1 MNIAQLETDLKSV
14 KAKAT
19 ALLETQMRACA
30 DAVVTPASADGKT
43 PEVKGRLRTD
53 EERAAVQA
61 LLDDGKAIKTKLD
74 RAQGDA
80 NQTAEINRLTDGM
93 LPDQTQRSHGSRPG
107 MKSLGQQLV
116 ENPQWQA
123 FIKSGGHRSGS
134 AWASPSIELQA
145 TTLDT
150 TSGSGGQLIITDY
163 QPGIL
168 PLLFKRLMVA
178 DLIAPGTTVGNSITY
193 FKETTFTNAAAA
205 VAEGTTKPEST
216 LVFAQQTDNVHK
228 IAHWLPITEEMLE
241 DVEQIRSYVDMRL
254 RLGVALAEEDQL
266 LNGAGTGANIQG
278 ILNRSGLTAAQA
290 RGADTNAD
298 AIFKQITTIAT
309 TIFIQPDGI
318 VMNPA
323 NWQTI
328 QLMKTSTGAYYG
340 SGPFATAQGGI
351 GVDGVLWGL
360 PVARTPSIVANTAL
374 VGAFMQA
381 AQFFRKGGL
390 RVEASNSHADFF
402 VKNLVAIRAE
412 ERGAL
417 AVYRPA
423 AFGTVTGL
431 N

>member
-1 MNIAQLETDLKSV
+1 MNIAQLETNLKAVSV
-14 KAKAT
+14 KAK
-19 ALLETQMRACA
+19 ALLETQMHACEA
-30 DAVVTPASADGKT
+30 HTVPASADGKT

-53 EERAAVQA
+53 EEKAALQA
-61 LLDDGKAIKTKLD
+61 ILDEGTAIKAQLT

-80 NQTAEINRLTDGM
+80 NQTAEIARLTEGLNLTGDAGGNNGGRTHAPA
-93 LPDQTQRSHGSRPG
+93 L
-107 MKSLGQQLV
+107 KSVGTQLV
-116 ENPQWQA
+116 EDPAWRA
-123 FIKSGGHRSGS
+123 WMKAPGARTGS
-134 AWASPSIELQA
+134 AWMSPSVELQA

-150 TSGSGGQLIITDY
+150 SAGSGGPLIITDF

-178 DLIAPGTTVGNSITY
+178 DLLGSGTTGSNSITY

-205 VAEGTTKPEST
+205 VAEGATKPEST
-216 LVFAQQTDNVHK
+216 LIFALQTDLVHK

-241 DVEQIRSYVDMRL
+241 DVDQSRSYVDMRL
-254 RLGVALAEEDQL
+254 ILGVKLAEEDQL
-266 LNGAGTGANIQG
+266 LNGSGVGANIQG
-278 ILNRSGLTAAQA
+278 LLNRVGLTAAQP
-290 RGADTNAD
+290 RGADVNAD
-298 AIFKQITTIAT
+298 CIFKMVTTISS

-318 VMNPA
+318 VLNPT

-328 QLMKTSTGAYYG
+328 QLTKNANGNYLGTG
-340 SGPFATAQGGI
+340 PWNNAQPTQ
-351 GVDGVLWGL
+351 LWGY
-360 PVARTPSIVANTAL
+360 PVAVTPSIVANTGL
-374 VGAFMQA
+374 VGAFKQA

-390 RVEASNSHADFF
+390 RVEASNSHSDFF

-423 AFGTVTGL
+423 AFGTCTGL

>member
-1 MNIAQLETDLKSV
+1 MNVTQLDADLK
-14 KAKAT
+14 AKRT
-19 ALLETQMRACA
+19 EIEALLTDQMQKAETEQR
-30 DAVVTPASADGKT
+30 
-43 PEVKGRLRTD
+43 ERTA
-53 EERAAVQA
+53 EEIATVQA
-61 LLDDGKAIKTKLD
+61 KLDEGKAIKARLD
-74 RAQGDA
+74 KAQGTE
-80 NQTAEINRLTDGM
+80 NQRAAIEGLTAGFSAQPTPTALAV
-93 LPDQTQRSHGSRPG
+93 QRPQL
-107 MKSLGQQLV
+107 KSMGQQLI
-116 ENPQWQA
+116 ENPDWQA
-123 FIKSGGHRSGS
+123 FVKSGAFRSSS
-134 AWASPSIELQA
+134 AWSSPSIELFA

-150 TSGSGGQLIITDY
+150 TSGSGGQLVITDF

-178 DLIAPGTTVGNSITY
+178 DLLASGTTSSNSITY
-193 FKETTFTNAAAA
+193 FKETAFTNNTTA
-205 VAEGTTKPEST
+205 VAEGATKPESALT
-216 LVFAQQTDNVHK
+216 FALQSDLVRK
-228 IAHWLPITEEMLE
+228 IAHWLPVSEEMLE
-241 DVEQIRSYVDMRL
+241 DVDQIRSYIDMRL

-266 LNGAGTGANIQG
+266 LNGSGVAPNIQG

-298 AIFKQITTIAT
+298 AIFKQITTISST
-309 TIFIQPDGI
+309 VFIQPDGI
-318 VMNPA
+318 VMHPT

-328 QLMKTSTGAYYG
+328 QLTKNANGNYLGTG
-340 SGPFATAQGGI
+340 PWNNAQPAQ
-351 GVDGVLWGL
+351 LWGY
-360 PVARTPSIVANTAL
+360 PVAVTPSIVLNTAL
-374 VGAFMQA
+374 VGAFKQA